1 MIHET
6 PTLTQLSRVISEV
19 TAPAFMLG
27 AVSGFASLINL
38 RLHRILDRRHML
50 NEIRDDDA
58 SKAHLKKDIP
68 RLKRRAKLL
77 SNAIVFATISA
88 IVTSLIVIV
97 AFASAYLNVAH
108 EYGVGPLFVVALA
121 FFAVALVNL
130 TREMRVAA
138 HETDHHE

>member
-1 MIHET
+1 
-6 PTLTQLSRVISEV
+6 
-19 TAPAFMLG
+19 
-27 AVSGFASLINL
+27 
-38 RLHRILDRRHML
+38 ML

-58 SKAHLKKDIP
+58 SRAHLKKDIP

-108 EYGVGPLFVVALA
+108 EYGVGPLFVIALA
-121 FFAVALVNL
+121 LFAVALVNL
-130 TREMRVAA
+130 TREMRLAA
-138 HETDHHE
+138 NETDHHE